1 MLTNLVMAKD
11 RLEVLGILL
20 CFAAVCSS
28 RDRLSVLLLGILLC
42 FAAMCSSRDRLGVL
56 GILLCFAAVHSSKD
70 RLSVLLSI
78 GNSLLFCCCVQ
89 F

>member
-11 RLEVLGILL
+11 RLEV
-20 CFAAVCSS
+20 
-28 RDRLSVLLLGILLC
+28 LGILLC

>member
-20 CFAAVCSS
+20 FFAAVCSS
-28 RDRLSVLLLGILLC
+28 RDRLS
-42 FAAMCSSRDRLGVL
+42 VL